1 MTKVATA
8 SKRDAPIEAERAKVL
23 VVDDDERNLMVL
35 ETVLGEVADV
45 VRARS
50 GKEALRHL
58 LSSDF
63 AVILLDIFMPDM
75 DGYDVAHTIR
85 QRQQSKHIPI
95 IFLTAVNKEDSQMRR
110 GYEMGAVD
118 YVFKPFEPV
127 VLRSKVAVFVELYRK
142 TREIQLKAEQEQRL
156 LDENLRAN
164 EEKLA
169 AERAL
174 RRSEERQ
181 ALILRSLPFLLYLE
195 PLDASP
201 RAPQFV
207 SGDFAGITGFGFE
220 RVQEDPALW
229 MERLHPE
236 DRDRVLAARADVA
249 QTGAMSL
256 EYRWQCADGSY
267 KHFLEQAVVL
277 PGEKGAP
284 TEIAGTLLDVSERRQ
299 LESQLVQVQK
309 MDAIGQLTGGIAHD
323 FNNLLAGILAGLELL
338 ERRGSLDERSSKFVS
353 MARQAAESGAELVSR
368 MLAFSRRQQLRP
380 SVISMDKLPASIN
393 DLMAHT
399 LGGLVKVEWH
409 VAADAWPAYADKGQL
424 ELALINLAINAR
436 DAMPDGGVIRI
447 DSKNERLK
455 RDNSLGLKPGDYVV
469 IAVADSGRGI
479 DPAIVDRVMEPF
491 FTTKETGKGTGLG
504 LSMVYGFA
512 QQSGGGLRIESEVGR
527 GARVEIWLPRAEKAA
542 AELPVVRRQATE
554 NGSTQP
560 KSGRILL
567 VDDHESARE
576 ATAEVLKDHGYAVT
590 TATSGAQALAL
601 LENDPQACDLIITD
615 YAMPMLSGLEV
626 VRIARSYR
634 ADLPAMIIT
643 GYADTAKIDS
653 RPADVPLMNKPFDNR
668 SFCEAVDMLL
678 AGVR

>member
-1 MTKVATA
+1 
-8 SKRDAPIEAERAKVL
+8 
-23 VVDDDERNLMVL
+23 
-35 ETVLGEVADV
+35 
-45 VRARS
+45 
-50 GKEALRHL
+50 
-58 LSSDF
+58 
-63 AVILLDIFMPDM
+63 
-75 DGYDVAHTIR
+75 
-85 QRQQSKHIPI
+85 
-95 IFLTAVNKEDSQMRR
+95 
-110 GYEMGAVD
+110 
-118 YVFKPFEPV
+118 
-127 VLRSKVAVFVELYRK
+127 
-142 TREIQLKAEQEQRL
+142 
-156 LDENLRAN
+156 
-164 EEKLA
+164 
-169 AERAL
+169 
-174 RRSEERQ
+174 
-181 ALILRSLPFLLYLE
+181 
-195 PLDASP
+195 
-201 RAPQFV
+201 
-207 SGDFAGITGFGFE
+207 
-220 RVQEDPALW
+220 
-229 MERLHPE
+229 
-236 DRDRVLAARADVA
+236 
-249 QTGAMSL
+249 
-256 EYRWQCADGSY
+256 
-267 KHFLEQAVVL
+267 
-277 PGEKGAP
+277 
-284 TEIAGTLLDVSERRQ
+284 
-299 LESQLVQVQK
+299 
-309 MDAIGQLTGGIAHD
+309 
-323 FNNLLAGILAGLELL
+323 
-338 ERRGSLDERSSKFVS
+338 
-353 MARQAAESGAELVSR
+353 
-368 MLAFSRRQQLRP
+368 
-380 SVISMDKLPASIN
+380 
-393 DLMAHT
+393 
-399 LGGLVKVEWH
+399 
-409 VAADAWPAYADKGQL
+409 
-424 ELALINLAINAR
+424 
-436 DAMPDGGVIRI
+436 MPDGGVIRI